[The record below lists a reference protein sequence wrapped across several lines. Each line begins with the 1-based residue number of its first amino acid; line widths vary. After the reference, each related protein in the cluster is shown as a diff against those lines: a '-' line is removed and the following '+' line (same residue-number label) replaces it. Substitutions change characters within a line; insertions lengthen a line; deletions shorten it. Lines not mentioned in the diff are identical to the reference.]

1 MSESALTLEETPDCS
16 QSPEG
21 LASLPQALAEIY
33 QQYAALVFRNV
44 RRAGVADAQV
54 EDAVQDVFLVVHRRL
69 SEFEGRSTLKT
80 WILGITLRVAKDY
93 RRAETRF
100 AHRLHRLC
108 TWLTSDATTPPSP
121 SDVVE
126 QKEAGQLL
134 NQLLSSLPDDT
145 REMLVLVELE
155 GLSVRE
161 ACDVLNIRLRT
172 GQRRLRAGID
182 AVSAALSRTMV
193 VHGRQ
198 L

>member
-1 MSESALTLEETPDCS
+1 M
-16 QSPEG
+16 
-21 LASLPQALAEIY
+21 ASLPQALAEIY
-33 QQYAALVFRNV
+33 QQYATLVFRNL

-80 WILGITLRVAKDY
+80 WILGITLRVANDY

-100 AHRLHRLC
+100 AHRLDRLY
-108 TWLTSDATTPPSP
+108 TWLTSAATTQPSP
-121 SDVVE
+121 CDVVE

-134 NQLLSSLPDDT
+134 SQLLSSLPDDT